1 MFVIHFSISELRVHS
16 PINDMYKPKLAF
28 TDTERICIHFSQSS
42 RGTSNL
48 RTHSLNSLLEAFWTT
63 LVM

>member
-1 MFVIHFSISELRVHS
+1 MFVIYFSISELRVHS
-16 PINDMYKPKLAF
+16 PINDMYKPRLAY
-28 TDTERICIHFSQSS
+28 TDTERVCIRFSQSS

-48 RTHSLNSLLEAFWTT
+48 RIRSLNSLLEAFWTT